1 MKLTVGRKISGGF
14 LIVIMMVFIMSIF
27 AHYEIGKINSS
38 YESLMESN
46 LLKIELAQ
54 GFATDLAN
62 EAVAMR
68 RFNFTGDLT
77 DIDTYNDYRRKSDEK
92 LVQLAQSMQRE
103 GDKKLLQIMKTNKN
117 EYEIIAN
124 KSIEA
129 RKVND
134 LEHVGLY
141 MQEAGKPYK
150 AAMQASEELVKAVGL
165 FVASEKVKQSDDAK
179 NIQLVLLIVN
189 ILVTIVAIVIGLF
202 ISKSIS
208 GPMKNITVTANEIAA
223 GNLRQENVLVKSS
236 DEIGEVAHSFNIM
249 KENLKELVK
258 KIAAATDHVASASE
272 QLTASA
278 EQSAEA
284 TNQVA
289 VTISEVAEG
298 AENQARSTDVTSKVV
313 ERLSDNI
320 RQVAQNTHV
329 ATGVADRTAAA
340 AKQGDTAINEAMS
353 QMSTIENTVYSSAQV
368 VTKLGER
375 SKEIGQI
382 VGTISAIAGQ
392 TNLLALNAAIEAAR
406 AGEQGRGFAVVAEE
420 VRKLAEQ
427 SQESALQISNLISE
441 IQLDTNHAVLAMND
455 GAREVKI
462 GAEVVG
468 HAGRSF
474 KEIVTLIEEV
484 SSQIREISASIQ
496 LMASESKEI
505 VASVY
510 DIEKISKAAAEH
522 TQTVAAATEEQSA
535 SIQEIAAS
543 SKVLARMAEE
553 LQNSVGQFRI

>member
-298 AENQARSTDVTSKVV
+298 AENQARSADVTSKVV

-320 RQVAQNTHV
+320 RQVAQNTHA

-510 DIEKISKAAAEH
+510 DIEKISKDAAEH